1 MWIIGALTVKP
12 ARMLHAMGGRF
23 DAMGGRFA
31 ELPVVRRQTRRLDIE
46 NERLRDEVARL
57 RDRLDA
63 ANRGDVADRL
73 NHAASREP
81 TLWEAGAPV
90 TASSEVVIVREL
102 CDRLRA
108 ATLLELSSSAEDL
121 DSALSY
127 GGTGAMLAARTR
139 SEDAARLLDDLGW
152 AEDPARQKFAI
163 TLPVDRLK
171 RLLERI
177 DRATQ
182 NALTGYAQM
191 LRSTPAVEGTP
202 AEQQDRLDAIR
213 EFADQDLDM
222 RSAAL
227 ALRTTLE
234 RNTA

>member
-1 MWIIGALTVKP
+1 M
-12 ARMLHAMGGRF
+12 
-23 DAMGGRFA
+23 
-31 ELPVVRRQTRRLDIE
+31 RRHTRRLRIE
-46 NERLRDEVARL
+46 NERLRDEITRLRARL
-57 RDRLDA
+57 RA
-63 ANRGDVADRL
+63 ANRGELADRL
-73 NHAASREP
+73 DSAGSHESTRS
-81 TLWEAGAPV
+81 EAGTP
-90 TASSEVVIVREL
+90 TIASEIVIEREL
-102 CDRLRA
+102 CNRLRA

-127 GGTGAMLAARTR
+127 GRTEAMLTARTR

-152 AEDPARQKFAI
+152 EEDPLRQKFAL
-163 TLPVDRLK
+163 TLPVERLK

-191 LRSTPAVEGTP
+191 LRSTPALDASR

-213 EFADQDLDM
+213 EFADEDLDM

-227 ALRTTLE
+227 ALRTALE
-234 RNTA
+234 RNAA

>member
-1 MWIIGALTVKP
+1 MGALTIKF
-12 ARMLHAMGGRF
+12 ARVVHATGGRLV
-23 DAMGGRFA
+23 
-31 ELPVVRRQTRRLDIE
+31 ELPIVWRRTRWLHIE
-46 NERLRDEVARL
+46 NDRLCDEVARL
-57 RDRLDA
+57 RARLQA
-63 ANRGDVADRL
+63 ANRGDVANRRDR
-73 NHAASREP
+73 AAPPEP
-81 TLWEAGAPV
+81 TRLEAAAPV
-90 TASSEVVIVREL
+90 TASEMVIEREL

-108 ATLLELSSSAEDL
+108 AAFLELSSSAEDL

-127 GGTGAMLAARTR
+127 GGTEAMLAARTR

-171 RLLERI
+171 RLLGRI

-202 AEQQDRLDAIR
+202 AEHQDRLDAIR

-227 ALRTTLE
+227 ALRTALE
-234 RNTA
+234 RNAA